1 MRELERDDLPSPLSP
16 TPLIV
21 VGRGRVG
28 RSLAAVAGRAE
39 IEVRLVAHEDL
50 EAMPRRSAI
59 LLCVPDDAIAVVA
72 RELAPAEPALVGHVS
87 GATTLDALAAGG
99 KQGAASFSLH
109 PLQTFADGETPV
121 EGTPAAIAGSTEESL
136 SYARSLAE
144 ALGMRPFE
152 VPEEKRAAYHA
163 AAAMA
168 SNLLVALE
176 ESAAEVLARIGIED
190 PGELLA
196 PLVLRTAANWA
207 ERGPDA
213 LTGPIA
219 RGDRSTVQSHR
230 IALAASAPE
239 FVRLYDAL
247 AMRAEAMSWESV
259 HGVSS

>member
-1 MRELERDDLPSPLSP
+1 MDWLVGQDRSLYFAAGRDRLAAWTRKAPKPLHLVLTNRAVWYLRCGNWNGMTSPPPPPPPPPPFSAAAPLARPP

-28 RSLAAVAGRAE
+28 RSLAAAAERAE
-39 IEVRLVAHEDL
+39 IEIRLVAHEDL

-109 PLQTFADGETPV
+109 PLQTFADGETPL

-152 VPEEKRAAYHA
+152 VAEEKRAA
-163 AAAMA
+163 
-168 SNLLVALE
+168 
-176 ESAAEVLARIGIED
+176 
-190 PGELLA
+190 
-196 PLVLRTAANWA
+196 
-207 ERGPDA
+207 
-213 LTGPIA
+213 
-219 RGDRSTVQSHR
+219 
-230 IALAASAPE
+230 
-239 FVRLYDAL
+239 
-247 AMRAEAMSWESV
+247 
-259 HGVSS
+259 